1 MRLTVNG
8 TPQEAEPRPG
18 QCLRTLLRE
27 LGWFGVKKGCDAG
40 DCGACT
46 IHLDGEPIHAC
57 LLPAFR
63 AEGRQVT
70 TIEGLAGP
78 CAPGEPMPGVRHPM
92 QEAFLAAQGYQCGF
106 CTPGMVMTAC
116 TLDQGQRQDLDAA
129 LKGNLCRCTGY
140 RAIRDAV
147 AGLGEAEARPEG
159 DPVGRC
165 LPAPQ
170 GPAIVSGRAA
180 FTFDLAVPGLLHLK
194 VLRSP
199 HAHAR
204 ILHIDASAARAV
216 PGVVAVFTHADVP
229 RIRFSTGRHENPG
242 DDAPDT
248 LLLDDV
254 VRFVGQRVAAVVAES
269 EAAAEAGCRALAVTY
284 APHAAVFEPEA
295 ALHPDA
301 PLVHEARD
309 APGADAPPRCAHP
322 NLAAEA
328 HGLIGDV
335 EAGFAEADAVYEETY
350 AAQRVQHAHLE
361 THGAVG
367 WLDPDGRLTI
377 RSSTQ
382 VPFLT
387 RDALCTLFG
396 LDRARVRVL
405 CGRVGGG
412 FGGKQE
418 MLTEDLVALAI
429 LRTGR
434 PVKWELTRQEQ
445 FLATTTRHPMR
456 VRVKLGAKRDGM
468 LTALALHVVSN
479 TGAYANHAGG
489 VLHHGCNEVIGVY
502 RCPNKRVDGYAAYTH
517 TVPSGAFRG
526 YGLSQTIFAVES
538 AMDEL
543 ARTLGLDPFAMRR
556 RNAVRPGD
564 PMVSTSLEPHDVQYG
579 SYGLDQCLDLAE
591 AALARP
597 SGEPAPPGWRVGQ
610 GMALAMIDTI
620 PPRGHISDARARLE
634 DDGRYTVFA
643 GTAEF
648 GNGTATVHAQI
659 AAHALGTTIDRI
671 TLRHA
676 DTDAVGHDTGAY
688 GSTGTVVAGR
698 AVLKA
703 ATALAARLRAAA
715 AARAGCDPDA
725 CRLRPDRITWADGEI
740 ALAALAEGG
749 IEAAGRA
756 DGSPRSVAFNVQAF
770 RVAVHP
776 ASGAVRILRSVH
788 AADAG
793 RVINPMQCRGQIE
806 GGVAQAL
813 GAALYEDMHP
823 DAAGRVGAQS
833 FRNYHIPAIADV
845 PRTEVLFAETY
856 DAVGPLG
863 AKSMSE
869 SPYNPVAPALANAIR
884 DATGARLTA
893 TPFAPDRI
901 YRAVM
906 AGTASSPS
914 AEGPMAA
921 GPDAGE
927 APDVTRRA
935 CAPRPLD

>member
-8 TPQEAEPRPG
+8 AAQEAEPRPG

-46 IHLDGEPIHAC
+46 IHLDGEPVHAC
-57 LLPAFR
+57 LVPAFR

-70 TIEGLAGP
+70 TVEGLAGP
-78 CAPGEPMPGVRHPM
+78 CAPDGPVPGTLHPM

-106 CTPGMVMTAC
+106 CTPGMVMTAAR
-116 TLDQGQRQDLDAA
+116 LDQGQRRDLDTA

-140 RAIRDAV
+140 RAIRDAI
-147 AGLGEAEARPEG
+147 AGIGEAEARPAG

-165 LPAPQ
+165 LPAPA
-170 GPAIVSGRAA
+170 GRAVVSGRAA
-180 FTFDLAVPGLLHLK
+180 FTLDLAVPGLLHLK

-204 ILHIDASAARAV
+204 ILHIERAAALAV
-216 PGVVAVFTHADVP
+216 QGVVAVLTHADVP
-229 RIRFSTGRHENPG
+229 RARFSTGRHENPA

-248 LLLDDV
+248 RLLDDV

-269 EAAAEAGCRALAVTY
+269 EAAAEAGCRALVVTY
-284 APHAAVFEPEA
+284 APRPAVFEPEA
-295 ALHPDA
+295 ALRPDA
-301 PLVHEARD
+301 PLVHD
-309 APGADAPPRCAHP
+309 ALDRSGEDAPPHQSHP

-328 HGLIGDV
+328 HGRIGDV
-335 EAGFAEADAVYEETY
+335 DAGFAQADRVHEATY
-350 AAQRVQHAHLE
+350 VSQRVQHAHLE
-361 THGAVG
+361 THGAIG

-387 RDALCTLFG
+387 RDALSTLFG
-396 LDRARVRVL
+396 LERARVRVL

-418 MLTEDLVALAI
+418 MLTEDLVALAV

-434 PVKWELTRQEQ
+434 PVRWELTRQEQ
-445 FLATTTRHPMR
+445 FIGTTTRHPMR
-456 VRVKLGAKRDGM
+456 VRVKLGARRDGT
-468 LTALALHVVSN
+468 LTAIALHVVTN
-479 TGAYANHAGG
+479 TGAYGNHAGG

-502 RCPNKRVDGYAAYTH
+502 RCPNKRVDGYAVYTH
-517 TVPSGAFRG
+517 TLPSGAFRG

-543 ARTLGLDPFAMRR
+543 ARGLGLDPFAMRR

-564 PMVSTSLEPHDVQYG
+564 PMVSTSLEPHDVRYG
-579 SYGLDQCLDLAE
+579 SYGLDQCLDLVE
-591 AALARP
+591 AALA
-597 SGEPAPPGWRVGQ
+597 EPAGAAAPPGWRVGQ
-610 GMALAMIDTI
+610 GMAMAMIDTI
-620 PPRGHISDARARLE
+620 PPRGHVSDARIRLE
-634 DDGRYTVFA
+634 ADGGYTLLV

-648 GNGTATVHAQI
+648 GNGTSTVHAQI
-659 AAHALGTTIDRI
+659 AAHALGTSPDRI
-671 TLRHA
+671 TLRQA

-688 GSTGTVVAGR
+688 GSTGIVVAGQATLR
-698 AVLKA
+698 A
-703 ATALAARLRAAA
+703 ATALAARIRAAA
-715 AARAGCDPDA
+715 AARVGLDPGA
-725 CRLRPDRITWADGEI
+725 CALGPDRVTWAGGEI
-740 ALAALAEGG
+740 ALAALAGEGRAG
-749 IEAAGRA
+749 EGFEAAGRA
-756 DGSPRSVAFNVQAF
+756 DGSPRSVAFNVQGF

-776 ASGAVRILRSVH
+776 SSGEVRILRSVH

-823 DAAGRVGAQS
+823 DAAGSVVAQT

-845 PRTEVLFAETY
+845 PRTEVLFAETH

-869 SPYNPVAPALANAIR
+869 SPYNPVVPALANAIR

-901 YRAVM
+901 YRAVL
-906 AGTASSPS
+906 AGAAS
-914 AEGPMAA
+914 
-921 GPDAGE
+921 
-927 APDVTRRA
+927 APA
-935 CAPRPLD
+935 SG